1 MARACARSAG
11 ASAANGLR
19 PRVRPSSSC
28 GRSKARMVPWARR
41 RASWRRR
48 RCRRRASPATRNR
61 RWGRAAKPTGSFWRG
76 GSGGGAGALH
86 ARGPARRSPGSPG
99 TRPARR
105 SPSARRTA
113 RPASSISDDRCC
125 RRLKRLFLLRRGRAL
140 PRRARALGAQRIVGQ
155 PVPHLAAA
163 EQRNAEIAA
172 HFELVAIGTEAHQ
185 RAIDRAVAR
194 VHDRPVFIGIS
205 VAAHPLDQRQ
215 AQHRRALLRAFPPL
229 ADPLLVFAGL
239 EEDFDEIAPVNAV
252 ALRDLEPAL
261 GLAGVIVDLLP

>member
-1 MARACARSAG
+1 MARACARSVG

-48 RCRRRASPATRNR
+48 RRRRRSSPATRNR
-61 RWGRAAKPTGSFWRG
+61 RWWRSAMPTASFCWYGSRMAPRSWRAKERA
-76 GSGGGAGALH
+76 H
-86 ARGPARRSPGSPG
+86 RSRGSPG

-105 SPSARRTA
+105 SPSALRPA

-125 RRLKRLFLLRRGRAL
+125 RRVKRLFLLWRGHAL
-140 PRRARALGAQRIVGQ
+140 RRRARALRAERIVGQ
-155 PVPHLAAA
+155 PVPCLGAA
-163 EQRNAEIAA
+163 EQRDAEIAA
-172 HFELVAIGTEAHQ
+172 HFELAAVGTEAHQ

-194 VHDRPVFIGIS
+194 VHDRPVFIGIA
-205 VAAHPLDQRQ
+205 VAPHPLDQRQ
-215 AQHRRALLRAFPPL
+215 AQHRRALLRAFAPV
-229 ADPLLVFAGL
+229 ADPILVFTGL
-239 EEDFDEIAPVNAV
+239 EEDFDEIAHVNAV